1 LVAQKR
7 HKGGFS
13 PRFSASWDPRVKP
26 IRIFQTVSL
35 DNRVNK
41 MVDSLL
47 RGGLEVVMNF
57 MNSHL

>member
-1 LVAQKR
+1 M
-7 HKGGFS
+7 
-13 PRFSASWDPRVKP
+13 KP

-35 DNRVNK
+35 GNRVNK

-57 MNSHL
+57 MNSHRSGFLMLTAEELA